1 MEGCGTP
8 AQALESRL
16 LGGVF
21 GYPFLEGENR
31 STYSLPLVRRESGG
45 KVERE
50 GEVTVRALPLA
61 HVFSPW

>member
-16 LGGVF
+16 FGGVF

-31 STYSLPLVRRESGG
+31 LSYLLPLVRRESGCE
-45 KVERE
+45 VE
-50 GEVTVRALPLA
+50 VAVAPLPLA
-61 HVFSPW
+61 HVFGPW